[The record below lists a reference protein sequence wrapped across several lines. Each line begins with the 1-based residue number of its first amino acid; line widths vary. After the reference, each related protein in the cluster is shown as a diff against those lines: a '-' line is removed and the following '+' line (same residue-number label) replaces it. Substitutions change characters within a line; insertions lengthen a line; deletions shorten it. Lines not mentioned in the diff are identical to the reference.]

1 MRHMYRKNISGQFA
15 DDVLLDTLAQNINLN
30 TLPTYSLCA
39 ISTGKICLVNLLKMS
54 RFTPPPKLLVLT
66 RCRRY
71 LSVPY
76 VQGKIYLANLLT
88 MSCWTP

>member
-39 ISTGKICLVNLLKMS
+39 ISTGKICFVNLLKMS
-54 RFTPPPKLLVLT
+54 RSTPPPKLLVLT
-66 RCRRY
+66 R
-71 LSVPY
+71 
-76 VQGKIYLANLLT
+76 
-88 MSCWTP
+88 